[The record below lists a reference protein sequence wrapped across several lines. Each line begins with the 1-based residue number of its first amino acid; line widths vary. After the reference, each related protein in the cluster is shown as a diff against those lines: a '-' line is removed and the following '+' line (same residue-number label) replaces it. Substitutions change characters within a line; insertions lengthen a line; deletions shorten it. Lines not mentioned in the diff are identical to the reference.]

1 MATANSA
8 FLHNENL
15 IFEKETEYILWK
27 TIPYFIN

>member
-15 IFEKETEYILWK
+15 KFAKGTEYILWE
-27 TIPYFIN
+27 TIAYFIS